1 MKHLLSI
8 SDLSKDEIVGL
19 LDEADRFHEAL
30 DGRELKSCR
39 RCAAVPSL
47 PCSMKTPLAPVP
59 RLRPRVSGCLLMSST
74 CLPRRRQ

>member
-30 DGRELKSCR
+30 DGREVKK
-39 RCAAVPSL
+39 L
-47 PCSMKTPLAPVP
+47 PT
-59 RLRPRVSGCLLMSST
+59 LRGRTVFTLFYENST
-74 CLPRRRQ
+74 RTRS